1 MSSSVDCLSFVPDR
15 LSSLDDVG
23 FGTVRAW
30 NMIPFRYSEET
41 SFHLTEVL
49 ENVIALLIGGNL

>member
-1 MSSSVDCLSFVPDR
+1 MDYLSFVLEQ
-15 LSSLDDVG
+15 LSSFDDVG